1 MYLRA
6 IGLYFAMRR
15 LHNTIVCALA
25 AGIVAVGIAACG
37 GTGESGSQASK
48 APDYNR
54 ALAGAPKPLADLYA
68 QGDRLLPGGT
78 AAFERRLAALRGHPV
93 VVNKWASWCGPC
105 REELPFFQRLS
116 AQMGKRVAF
125 VGVDGNDSPA
135 AARTFLGE
143 FPLPYPSYTD
153 PDESIAGLLG
163 ATVGFPATA
172 FYDAGGT
179 RVFVKQGQYATQAD
193 LAADIR
199 RYALQP

>member
-37 GTGESGSQASK
+37 GTGESGSQESK
-48 APDYNR
+48 APDYKR

-78 AAFERRLAALRGHPV
+78 AAFERRLATLRGHPV

-193 LAADIR
+193 LAANIR

>member
-1 MYLRA
+1 
-6 IGLYFAMRR
+6 MRR
-15 LHNTIVCALA
+15 LHNTIACALA
-25 AGIVAVGIAACG
+25 TGILAVGFSACG
-37 GTGESGSQASK
+37 ATGESDGQAGK

-78 AAFERRLAALRGHPV
+78 AAFQRRLAALRGHPV

-116 AQMGKRVAF
+116 ARLGKRVAF
-125 VGVDGNDSPA
+125 IGVDGKDSPA
-135 AARTFLGE
+135 AAHTFLEE

-153 PDESIAGLLG
+153 PDEDIAGLLG

-172 FYDAGGT
+172 FYDAGGS
-179 RVFVKQGQYATQAD
+179 RVFVKQGQYSSQAD

-199 RYALQP
+199 HYALRG